1 MFRSLFTKYITA
13 FMLII
18 VVSFT
23 ILAAIVGS
31 LLVNFSTDSK
41 RATVS
46 NAASTVRFYLEKEYP
61 GSSADTFASVVMR
74 DNTSVRRSLSIISR
88 YSGDLGLILTD
99 VKGVILVSDDA
110 TSGTLSALSV
120 PSEILNG
127 LGMEQTTAASTMGGL
142 LADPCIYA
150 GVPIGSDGTTLG
162 YIFAVSSAEGTNELI
177 RTMNKTVLMACLWV
191 LLAALIAVYF
201 ISERI
206 ISPLKDMSLAA
217 KNFAQGNFDVRIPVT
232 GRDEVAE
239 LATAFNNMAT
249 DLESLEVMRRSFIAN
264 VSHELRTPMT
274 SIAGFV
280 DSMLAG
286 AIPADKQE
294 HYLKTVS
301 DEVHRLSRL
310 IASLLDITRIQAGER
325 KFNMSSFDIC
335 EMARQ
340 ILFSFEKPIEDR
352 HLDVE
357 FECEEDNLY
366 VYADRD
372 AIYQILYNICH
383 NAVKFSREGG
393 KYRIRL
399 LEREKKVYTSVY
411 NEGVGIPEA
420 DLPFVFD
427 RFYKSDKSRGLDKTG
442 VGLGLYIAKTV
453 IDAHGEE
460 IWVKSV
466 QGEYCEFVFT
476 LPVAREGKAQRR
488 AENEQGTG
496 ETQANG

>member
-23 ILAAIVGS
+23 ILAAIIGS
-31 LLVNFSTDSK
+31 LLVNYATESK
-41 RATVS
+41 RVTVVD
-46 NAASTVRFYLEKEYP
+46 AASTVGFYLEKEYP
-61 GSSADTFASVVMR
+61 NKTPDAFSAVVMR
-74 DNTSVRRSLSIISR
+74 ENTSVRRSLSIISH
-88 YSGDLGLILTD
+88 SGDLGLILTD
-99 VKGVILVSDDA
+99 VKGTVLVTDDG
-110 TSGTLSALSV
+110 SFGTLSGQTVPQDVISALSIDKPTTV
-120 PSEILNG
+120 G
-127 LGMEQTTAASTMGGL
+127 DLGGMLPVT
-142 LADPCIYA
+142 CICA
-150 GVPIGSDGTTLG
+150 GVPIGSDGTVLG
-162 YIFAVSSAEGTNELI
+162 YIFAVSDEAGTSDLI
-177 RTMNKTVLMACLWV
+177 RTMNKAVLMACLWV

-206 ISPLKDMSLAA
+206 ISPLKDMSRAA
-217 KNFAQGNFDVRIPVT
+217 KSFAQGNFDVRIPVT

-239 LATAFNNMAT
+239 LATAFNSMAT

-274 SIAGFV
+274 SIAGFI

-286 AIPADKQE
+286 AIPADQQE

-310 IASLLDITRIQAGER
+310 VSSLLDITRIQAGER
-325 KFNMSSFDIC
+325 KFNKTTFDVC

-340 ILFSFEKPIEDR
+340 ILFSFEQPIEEK

-357 FECEEDNLY
+357 FDCEEDNLF

-399 LEREKKVYTSVY
+399 LERDKKVYTSVF

-460 IWVKSV
+460 IWVKSTY
-466 QGEYCEFVFT
+466 GENCEFVFT
-476 LPVAREGKAQRR
+476 LPRVHDPKPERRIEGEQ
-488 AENEQGTG
+488 NEIK
-496 ETQANG
+496 